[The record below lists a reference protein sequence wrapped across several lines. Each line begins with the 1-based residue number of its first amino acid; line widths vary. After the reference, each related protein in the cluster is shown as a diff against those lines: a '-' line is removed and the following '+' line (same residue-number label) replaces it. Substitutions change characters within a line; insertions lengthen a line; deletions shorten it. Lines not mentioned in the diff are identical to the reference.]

1 MSAGRRPTQ
10 SHPAYLLLGEDLYL
24 RDRLREE
31 ILDANVPVDARE
43 FAVARYALDRT
54 PLEEVL
60 RRATILPMF
69 APRQVL
75 LLSRV
80 EKLPEEDLPHL
91 KRYFDAPAEFTVLV
105 FEAAKLDRR
114 TRVARLLLERCQ
126 VQEADSPDDTGALA
140 AAQQFAHDLGLRI
153 TRETAEDLV
162 LALGNDL
169 GLLRR
174 ELEKLRTY
182 VGDRKEVTSADV
194 AALVS
199 PARRFSVFDLADP
212 LAERRRA
219 QVLLL
224 LRRLL
229 EAGESPVGIV
239 GMLAW
244 LYRQLLQA
252 QALPRSAP
260 AWQAAK
266 VLRAPRT
273 RIEPLLRQARKFRR
287 EDLQEAFVLLNEAD
301 VTLKSSPPD
310 PVAVLETLV
319 VRLTG
324 PAQVGRGA

>member
-91 KRYFDAPAEFTVLV
+91 KRYFDSPAEFTVLV

-140 AAQQFAHDLGLRI
+140 AAQQFAHDQIGRASC
-153 TRETAEDLV
+153 RERV
-162 LALGNDL
+162 
-169 GLLRR
+169 
-174 ELEKLRTY
+174 
-182 VGDRKEVTSADV
+182 
-194 AALVS
+194 
-199 PARRFSVFDLADP
+199 
-212 LAERRRA
+212 
-219 QVLLL
+219 
-224 LRRLL
+224 
-229 EAGESPVGIV
+229 
-239 GMLAW
+239 
-244 LYRQLLQA
+244 
-252 QALPRSAP
+252 
-260 AWQAAK
+260 
-266 VLRAPRT
+266 
-273 RIEPLLRQARKFRR
+273 
-287 EDLQEAFVLLNEAD
+287 
-301 VTLKSSPPD
+301 
-310 PVAVLETLV
+310 
-319 VRLTG
+319 
-324 PAQVGRGA
+324 